1 MKLVDLSQNITKQST
16 GLYIFFL
23 LIIEK
28 VGLKKLW
35 MVYQSSCFYGQLEN
49 EKKKNRELEIC
60 DAEASDISI
69 IICKGL
75 EQRRKIGK
83 I

>member
-16 GLYIFFL
+16 FSVDNRESWFKEAVDGLSVL
-23 LIIEK
+23 L
-28 VGLKKLW
+28 LLW
-35 MVYQSSCFYGQLEN
+35 TTWKN
-49 EKKKNRELEIC
+49 EKKNRELEIC